1 MVSHNGG
8 PDGVPHVL
16 VVDDEFLVAI
26 LFEDALRERGFRV
39 TVCHSGA
46 DALAVQDTDPA
57 AAVVTDLRMP
67 GMNGMELLSRLRER
81 WPDMPVLVVSGWL
94 GESGSAH
101 QENARTGYL
110 AKPVSPR
117 AVAERLTSMLDVR

>member
-1 MVSHNGG
+1 M
-8 PDGVPHVL
+8 
-16 VVDDEFLVAI
+16 AI
-26 LFEDALRERGFRV
+26 LFEDALKERGFRV

-67 GMNGMELLSRLRER
+67 GMNGMELLGRLRER
-81 WPDMPVLVVSGWL
+81 WPEMPVLVVSGWL
-94 GESGSAH
+94 GEGGSAH
-101 QENARTGYL
+101 QENRSTGYL

-117 AVAERLTSMLDVR
+117 AVAERLSSMLDAC

>member
-1 MVSHNGG
+1 MDSQPGG
-8 PDGVPHVL
+8 IDDAPHVL

-26 LFEDALRERGFRV
+26 LFEDALKERGFRV

-67 GMNGMELLSRLRER
+67 GMNGMELLRRLRER
-81 WPDMPVLVVSGWL
+81 WPEIPVLVVSGWL
-94 GESGSAH
+94 GESGSSH
-101 QENARTGYL
+101 QESPSTGYM

-117 AVAERLTSMLDVR
+117 AVAERLSTMLGE